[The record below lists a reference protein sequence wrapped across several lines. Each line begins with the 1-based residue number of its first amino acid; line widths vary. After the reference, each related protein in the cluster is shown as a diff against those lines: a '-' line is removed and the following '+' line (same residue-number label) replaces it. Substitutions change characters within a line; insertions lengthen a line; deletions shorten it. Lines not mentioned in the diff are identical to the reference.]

1 LLSKRIIPC
10 LLLDGRGLVKT
21 VRFQNPKYVGD
32 PINAVKIFNEKFVDE
47 IIFLDISAAREG
59 KGPNFEFISEIASE
73 CFIPFCYGG
82 GIRTIQDAKKL
93 YCIGVEKVSVNS
105 AAIENPALI
114 KELADQ
120 FGSQSVVA
128 AMDIKKNWL
137 GKYMVMKNQG
147 KIKTSQKPLEYALRL
162 QNLGA
167 GELLVNSMDSDG
179 TMEGFDL
186 DILSELSDNVSIPLI
201 ACGGAG
207 SLEHI
212 KKVLEDTGIS
222 AAAAGSLFVFK
233 GKHRAVLINYPSRE
247 NIKSILGN
255 E

>member
-21 VRFQNPKYVGD
+21 LRFQSPKYIGD

-47 IIFLDISAAREG
+47 IIFLDISAARQG
-59 KGPNFEFISEIASE
+59 KEPNFNFIGEIASE

-82 GIRTIQDAKKL
+82 GIRTIEAAKKL
-93 YCIGVEKVSVNS
+93 FSIGVEKIAVNS
-105 AAIENPALI
+105 AAIQNPELI
-114 KELADQ
+114 KQLAEH
-120 FGSQSVVA
+120 FGSQSIVA

-137 GKYMVMKNQG
+137 GKYLVMKNLG
-147 KIKTSQKPLEYALRL
+147 RGKTSHHPIEYAQMM

-167 GELLVNSMDSDG
+167 GELFVNSIDSDG
-179 TMEGFDL
+179 VMEGFDIN
-186 DILSELSDNVSIPLI
+186 ILRELSDSVSIPVT

-212 KKVLEDTGIS
+212 KKLLEESRVS
-222 AAAAGSLFVFK
+222 AAACGSLFVFK

-247 NIKSILGN
+247 NIKSILEN
-255 E
+255 